1 MLLLSSACITN
12 TFCVTQHDGH
22 LCGLKAWLSSPDR
35 PPIPEALK
43 QRMEA
48 KVLLASRQN
57 LEKKVVYR
65 GAPEWK
71 I

>member
-1 MLLLSSACITN
+1 M
-12 TFCVTQHDGH
+12 QHDGN
-22 LCGLKAWLSSPDR
+22 LCGLKTWLSSPDR

-57 LEKKVVYR
+57 LDKKVVYR
-65 GAPEWK
+65 GLPEWNM
-71 I
+71 